1 MTRRL
6 SRRRFLASSGA
17 TLAAASAA
25 AIAGCDRGDG
35 KGGGHSP
42 GAASTPAPAR
52 HHGGILRAYN
62 FDALTPDTLDPHLT
76 QMGPIANVHSAIFS
90 RLLRYDDVA
99 SGAIAP
105 DLLAAMPE
113 QPDHTTYVLKL
124 RDGVTFHDTPR
135 FRTAYP
141 QTAGRALTVEDVKY
155 SIERQINA
163 NSPQAHRFFHRSGLN
178 NIAKIE
184 IKDPRTVTVTTSTPT
199 APFLAYLAGR
209 HAFVIASETVDASD
223 QMTNDAALIG
233 TGPFVLDAYEPQK
246 RVGLRRNA
254 AWFARDDNATEGTG
268 RPYLDGYDAF
278 YTPQEDQF
286 QRIAFERA
294 NVDTTGFTDVG
305 VLDQEHKANLSDI
318 VLEETDAGGMLA
330 SRLLLDR
337 APFKDDRVR
346 RALHL
351 AIDRAGLAALLYP
364 PISERPSAKLTGAVT
379 PAMGSW
385 AADQSAL
392 LRRPGYRS
400 DSEGRAA
407 DIAEAKQLWSAAFGG
422 AAAPDIRVL
431 FAGVPR
437 LIPDR
442 AVAFVQRQL
451 QDALGMAI
459 TPVVDTSGQLLIAA
473 ALARNIDGATDGV
486 APFTFGFEDGGLD
499 LDDWLYPHFR
509 SGQPMNTFRV
519 QDAQLDSMLD
529 EERAEFDVD
538 ARRKIG
544 LDIQDYLLANV
555 NARLEYLAP
564 VERRLT
570 WGYVGNSHMPAW
582 YGENEHLADTWIDT
596 SNPASGNR
604 PA

>member
-1 MTRRL
+1 ME
-6 SRRRFLASSGA
+6 
-17 TLAAASAA
+17 
-25 AIAGCDRGDG
+25 
-35 KGGGHSP
+35 P
-42 GAASTPAPAR
+42 TPAPAR
-52 HHGGILRAYN
+52 QRGGILRAYN

-76 QMGPIANVHSAIFS
+76 QMGPVANVHSAIFS
-90 RLLRYDDVA
+90 RLLRYDD
-99 SGAIAP
+99 IAAGTLVP
-105 DLLAAMPE
+105 DLLESMPE
-113 QPDHTTYVLKL
+113 QPDRTTYVLKL

-141 QTAGRALTVEDVKY
+141 QTAGRALTAEDVKY
-155 SIERQINA
+155 SLERQIDA
-163 NSPQAHRFFHRSGLN
+163 NSPQAHRFFHRSGFST
-178 NIAKIE
+178 IHKID
-184 IKDPRTVTVTTSTPT
+184 IKDAHTLTITTSAPT
-199 APFLAYLAGR
+199 APFLTYLAGR
-209 HAFVIASETVDASD
+209 HAFIIASETVGARD
-223 QMTNDAALIG
+223 QLTSDAALLG
-233 TGPFVLDAYEPQK
+233 TGPFVLDAYEPRT
-246 RVGLRRNA
+246 RVSLRRNPS
-254 AWFARDDNATEGTG
+254 WFARDDNATEGTR

-294 NVDTTGFTDVG
+294 DIDTTGFTDVA
-305 VLDQEHKANLSDI
+305 VLDQEHKANLADI
-318 VLEETDAGGMLA
+318 VLEARDAGGMLA

-364 PISERPSAKLTGAVT
+364 PVSEQPSAKLTGPVT

-392 LRRPGYRS
+392 LSRPGYRS
-400 DSEGRAA
+400 DAGGRAA
-407 DIAEAKQLWSAAFGG
+407 DLAEAKQLWAAAFGG
-422 AAAPDIRVL
+422 ATAPEIRVL

-442 AVAFVQRQL
+442 AVAFILRQL
-451 QDALGMAI
+451 QDALGLAI
-459 TPVVDTSGQLLIAA
+459 TPVVDSSGQLLIAA
-473 ALARNIDGATDGV
+473 ALARNLDGATDGV
-486 APFTFGFEDGGLD
+486 TPFTFGFEDGGLD

-509 SGQPMNTFRV
+509 SGEPMNTYRV

-529 EERAEFDVD
+529 SERAEFDED

-570 WGYVGNSHMPAW
+570 WGYVGNSHMPYW

-596 SNPASGNR
+596 ANPASHNR